1 MMNIGQLR
9 LKKDDSIMILPSD
22 KGRVTV
28 VLNKDDCCEKYY
40 ELLRDEKTFQK
51 LHSYPADKF

>member
-1 MMNIGQLR
+1 MMNIGQLS

-28 VLNKDDCCEKYY
+28 VLNKDDYCEKYN

-51 LHSYPADKF
+51 LHSYTADKF